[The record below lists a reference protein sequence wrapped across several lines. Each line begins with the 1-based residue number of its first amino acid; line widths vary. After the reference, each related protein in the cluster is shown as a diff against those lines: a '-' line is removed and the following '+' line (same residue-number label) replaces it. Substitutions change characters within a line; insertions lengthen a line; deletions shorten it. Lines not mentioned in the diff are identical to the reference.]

1 MKLHESFEWGEDK
14 AETNDNKHQV
24 TFEDAAYV
32 LADEEGDVYHV
43 EEFDEEHSDE
53 EDRYRT
59 TASHPDDRSIVLRI
73 AWKDVSSKLGN
84 VTRLI
89 SARAAT
95 PKEVA
100 KYVEEI
106 NAR

>member
-1 MKLHESFEWGEDK
+1 M
-14 AETNDNKHQV
+14 

-32 LADEEGDVYHV
+32 LADEKGDVYHV
-43 EEFDEEHSDE
+43 EEFDEEHREE

-73 AWKDVSSKLGN
+73 SWRDVSSKLGN
-84 VTRLI
+84 ITRII

-95 PKEVA
+95 PMEAA